1 MSLITI
7 ETGSTRIETDNHAL
21 AHLVLEHTSE
31 YPQATLEAAALVP
44 QIGQPW
50 PGQGGIYAG
59 RARGEGG
66 RDYHLI
72 VSLPALGTH
81 PEIAWGAAGEDEP
94 GARSEWDGAANT
106 RALAASSNKHPAAT
120 WAAEL
125 EIEGHTDWYLP
136 GRRELALCYA
146 TVPELFEKKWH
157 WSSTQYS
164 PHDAWVQG
172 FVGGYQYDAHKD
184 YTCRAR
190 AVRRF
195 LID

>member
-21 AHLVLEHTSE
+21 ARLVLEHTSE
-31 YPQATLEAAALVP
+31 YPQPTLEAVALVP

-66 RDYHLI
+66 CDYHLI

-81 PEIAWGAAGEDEP
+81 PEIAWGAAGEDEHC
-94 GARSEWDGAANT
+94 ACSEWDGAANT

-120 WAAEL
+120 WAADL

-136 GRRELALCYA
+136 ARRELALCYA

-164 PHDAWVQG
+164 PTGAWVQG
-172 FVGGYQYDAHKD
+172 FDDGLQYGDRKVL
-184 YTCRAR
+184 TCRAR